1 MKKIE
6 FGFHWGIQS
15 IPSKEIF
22 EYEDDVTDEEIQQ
35 DFEDW
40 IWNEI
45 GDRVWME
52 EVE

>member
-6 FGFHWGIQS
+6 FGFHWGIQFS
-15 IPSKEIF
+15 PSKEIF
-22 EYEDDVTDEEIQQ
+22 EYEDDVTDEEINA

-45 GDRVWME
+45 QDKVWWE
-52 EVE
+52 EVK